1 MPPPQPPRPK
11 DPTQE
16 IIDDMKQAF
25 PNIEEKYII
34 ATLIASQGNPD
45 PAFNALLYI
54 SDPTFKPKIPVY
66 KPPALAS
73 STGPIGTGGGG
84 RNQKELTDDEL
95 LARKLQRNLNWK
107 MKETEEIEEDRLM
120 KDRELNSKDKDN
132 TVGDDDDELDDSPM
146 NLNKLRKHLLKDLKK
161 PKVL

>member
-34 ATLIASQGNPD
+34 ATLIAGNPD

-54 SDPTFKPKIPVY
+54 SDPTFKPKYQSINHQ
-66 KPPALAS
+66 L
-73 STGPIGTGGGG
+73 
-84 RNQKELTDDEL
+84 
-95 LARKLQRNLNWK
+95 
-107 MKETEEIEEDRLM
+107 
-120 KDRELNSKDKDN
+120 
-132 TVGDDDDELDDSPM
+132 
-146 NLNKLRKHLLKDLKK
+146 
-161 PKVL
+161 